1 MTQRTLS
8 PTSTGG
14 YVPASNDAGILKHLW
29 WNLADTYVVIRRNL
43 LYYVRQ
49 PQLLIFSTIQPI
61 MFLVLFTYVFG
72 GAISFSTGDSN
83 YINFLLP
90 GIIIQSSIFAAS
102 QTTVGLSV
110 DLSRGMIDRFRSLP
124 MSRAAVLAGRT
135 TADTIRG
142 SFTLTIMIIA
152 GTVIGFRIG
161 DWPSFLAGLALAIGF
176 GFSFTWISATIGL
189 FVKDPE
195 AAQVAGFI
203 WIFPLTFASSIFVP
217 TQTMQKTS
225 RSASLPAR
233 SATDW
238 LRTFAE
244 NQPVSV
250 IASTVRD
257 LMTGTVNQGD
267 IITSL
272 IWIFGIFLVAM
283 PLAVRQYAKVAS
295 R

>member
-135 TADTIRG
+135 AADTVRG
-142 SFTLTIMIIA
+142 TVIIA
-152 GTVIGFRIG
+152 IMMVAGVVIGFRIE
-161 DWPSFLAGLALAIGF
+161 DWPSFLAGFALSVAF
-176 GFSFTWISATIGL
+176 GYSFTWISAIIGL
-189 FVKDPE
+189 FVKDAE
-195 AAQVAGFI
+195 SAQIAGFI

-217 TQTMQKTS
+217 TRTM
-225 RSASLPAR
+225 P
-233 SATDW
+233 DW
-238 LRTFAE
+238 LRSFAE

-250 IASTVRD
+250 IASPSA
-257 LMTGTVNQGD
+257 
-267 IITSL
+267 I
-272 IWIFGIFLVAM
+272 
-283 PLAVRQYAKVAS
+283 
-295 R
+295 

>member
-1 MTQRTLS
+1 MTQHTLS

-124 MSRAAVLAGRT
+124 MSTRRRARRTYHRRYDSRFIYAYDHDHRRHSDRLSDWRLAQLPR
-135 TADTIRG
+135 R
-142 SFTLTIMIIA
+142 S
-152 GTVIGFRIG
+152 
-161 DWPSFLAGLALAIGF
+161 GF
-176 GFSFTWISATIGL
+176 GNWFRFLLHLDFSHHRSL
-189 FVKDPE
+189 C
-195 AAQVAGFI
+195 QRSRSCAGGWFHLD
-203 WIFPLTFASSIFVP
+203 FPLDIRQFDFCADP
-217 TQTMQKTS
+217 DHARLAAYLCRK
-225 RSASLPAR
+225 PAGQR
-233 SATDW
+233 HCQHGPRPDD
-238 LRTFAE
+238 RHG
-244 NQPVSV
+244 QP
-250 IASTVRD
+250 R
-257 LMTGTVNQGD
+257 
-267 IITSL
+267 
-272 IWIFGIFLVAM
+272 
-283 PLAVRQYAKVAS
+283 
-295 R
+295 

>member
-1 MTQRTLS
+1 MSHQSLKTAVPTAFVPVSSDASLFQRLM
-8 PTSTGG
+8 
-14 YVPASNDAGILKHLW
+14 
-29 WNLADTYVVIRRNL
+29 WNFTDTYVVIRRNL
-43 LYYVRQ
+43 MYYVRQ
-49 PQLLIFSTIQPI
+49 PQLLVFSTIQPI

-176 GFSFTWISATIGL
+176 GFAFTWISATIGL

-217 TQTMQKTS
+217 TQTM
-225 RSASLPAR
+225 P
-233 SATDW
+233 DW

-283 PLAVRQYAKVAS
+283 PLAVRQYTKVAS

>member
-1 MTQRTLS
+1 MTQHTLS

-217 TQTMQKTS
+217 TQTMPRLAAYLCRK
-225 RSASLPAR
+225 PAGQR
-233 SATDW
+233 HCQHSPRPHD
-238 LRTFAE
+238 RHG
-244 NQPVSV
+244 QP
-250 IASTVRD
+250 R
-257 LMTGTVNQGD
+257 
-267 IITSL
+267 
-272 IWIFGIFLVAM
+272 
-283 PLAVRQYAKVAS
+283 
-295 R
+295 

>member
-217 TQTMQKTS
+217 TQTM
-225 RSASLPAR
+225 P
-233 SATDW
+233 DW

-267 IITSL
+267 ITTSL
-272 IWIFGIFLVAM
+272 IWIIGIFLVAM